1 MQRDLFLR
9 NRRLVQ
15 TQPRLRLPVQH
26 LGTLCIRVLG
36 GRWFILILVTFKV
49 IVVLFGARVPLIP
62 GIRPIGGKGPKGV
75 LIREFDHS
83 KLLLGE

>member
-1 MQRDLFLR
+1 
-9 NRRLVQ
+9 
-15 TQPRLRLPVQH
+15 
-26 LGTLCIRVLG
+26 LG

-62 GIRPIGGKGPKGV
+62 GIRPIGGKGTKRV